1 MKAPVGLLSDP
12 KSTRYLAVKQTVTK
26 KEETAMERSFCCPG
40 KFFFSEKGLLHWLL
54 SLCNSPFC
62 ENLFSKPTQKLV
74 SPKLTSSA

>member
-1 MKAPVGLLSDP
+1 MKIRNETGPNLPDIWLQ
-12 KSTRYLAVKQTVTK
+12 KQTVTK
-26 KEETAMERSFCCPG
+26 KEETATERSFCCPG

>member
-1 MKAPVGLLSDP
+1 MKIRNETGPNLPDIWLQNRLL
-12 KSTRYLAVKQTVTK
+12 RK
-26 KEETAMERSFCCPG
+26 KEKTAMERSFCRHG

-62 ENLFSKPTQKLV
+62 ENLFSKSTQKLV